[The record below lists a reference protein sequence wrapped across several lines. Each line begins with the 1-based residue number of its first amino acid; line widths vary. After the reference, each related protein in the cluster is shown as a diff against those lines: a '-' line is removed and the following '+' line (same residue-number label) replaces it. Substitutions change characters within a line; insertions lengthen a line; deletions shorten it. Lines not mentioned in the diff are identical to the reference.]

1 LTQAEFESS
10 IFWPLRRRDR
20 LFVVAGAGTSFD
32 GKPLPTEQY
41 RLGRPLFLGAYAPG
55 ELRGD
60 HFAVLTGGYLRG
72 VGRLPDF
79 LGGPIFLGGWLENG
93 SAFDDLDKARLR
105 TNGSVGAI
113 LDTLIGP
120 VIVGGS
126 FSFSGDWRYYIG
138 VGRLF

>member
-1 LTQAEFESS
+1 MA
-10 IFWPLRRRDR
+10 
-20 LFVVAGAGTSFD
+20 
-32 GKPLPTEQY
+32 
-41 RLGRPLFLGAYAPG
+41 RPLLLGAYDPG

-60 HFAVLTGGYLRG
+60 HFAVLTAGYLRG

-93 SAFDDLDKARLR
+93 SAFDDLDKAKLR

-120 VIVGGS
+120 GDRSAAASASAATGGTT
-126 FSFSGDWRYYIG
+126 SGSAD
-138 VGRLF
+138 LF